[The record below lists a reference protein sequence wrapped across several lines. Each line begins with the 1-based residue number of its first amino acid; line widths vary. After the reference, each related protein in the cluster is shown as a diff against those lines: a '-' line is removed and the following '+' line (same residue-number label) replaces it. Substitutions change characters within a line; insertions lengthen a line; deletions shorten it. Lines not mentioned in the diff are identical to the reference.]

1 MSEPTNIRMSI
12 EDVRKEAQRELRE
25 ERLKSAA
32 VQLKSK
38 LKEIESAE
46 IILANL
52 RRELDELEHE
62 LSAGL

>member
-1 MSEPTNIRMSI
+1 MSEPSNIRMSI